1 MKSVEDRIVEC
12 KNIRSQFQSMG
23 LLVLPHFKDSLSKHM
38 NSFITLGESQTFKL
52 QGDSTNQMF
61 EVILTVNENKKSGVR
76 VIM

>member
-23 LLVLPHFKDSLSKHM
+23 LLTLPHFKDSLSKHM
-38 NSFITLGESQTFKL
+38 NSFITLDESQTFKL
-52 QGDSTNQMF
+52 RGTTNQTF

-76 VIM
+76 ATL